1 MTDALGKLR
10 NALRARRPP
19 DEPILPLRAEPSFA
33 YSVDRFLSA
42 WAQAGTFGPDQ
53 TVLLR
58 QALRWSN
65 QESIFVGPKPAEN
78 ADGWRTL
85 ENAGVAWGYDHNLR
99 AQPYSPIWLGEAS
112 AVDNPPDER
121 SLDETFAAEAFLQS
135 VNYSRWRSPAQ
146 KEAAWYT
153 LNAPKGS
160 TRVIVLPTGSGKSLC
175 FQLLPRFTEGLTV
188 VIVPTIALA
197 IDQQDNAARLFANNP
212 SVNPRLFAADDDAE
226 ATLSAVKEKRTRLLY
241 TSPEACVSGRLRPLL
256 NEFAETGWL
265 NNLVVDEAH
274 LIETWGAQFRVEFQI
289 LAATRRKWLE
299 ASGGRLRTF
308 LYSATMTENCRA
320 LLSKLFTSDGVPQE
334 FVCQR
339 LRPEIQYYSH
349 QFRLETERNEAVIEA
364 LWHLPRP
371 LILYVTEKADAEHF
385 VTNLRSLGFQ
395 RLASFHGDTN
405 RRDRRDILRRWK
417 ANELDVIVA
426 TSAFGVGV
434 DKPDVRSVVH
444 ACFPETLDRYYQEV
458 GRGGRD
464 GWSSISLLL
473 TAPADRKTAESITVN
488 LMKPDMIQKRWEAMF
503 AHRKDIDYL
512 CYELPVAARHIELAG
527 QRTYG
532 ENVRWNKRLLL
543 QLERAKPPLIE
554 LLDLRLEPGSSPDEE
569 PEEWVRLKV
578 TGFPP
583 HTPILGELIAA
594 ERDGEVAHFR
604 AGLAQLDDFLLKD
617 ACSGRIIGKLYAMEP
632 HQRRCPGCPYCRAQ
646 GRPPAGCNPLPFPA
660 AVSPVAN
667 PQSEWVE
674 GVPDYSTPHSRVL
687 LVDAISQCVLSEKKR
702 LRSFWCGAEH
712 YEEVLRCFAEAFPAN
727 TTNAM
732 NLHRLDP
739 LRDSAQLGSAT
750 AWPVVFLHFGTVNP
764 HALEM
769 GRFFPSVHLYCGRST
784 GDGRDVVV
792 NEKFRR
798 WTSFDAWL
806 SESSQSSLP
815 CSPTIL

>member
-1 MTDALGKLR
+1 VTDPLGKLR
-10 NALRARRPP
+10 SALRARRPSV
-19 DEPILPLRAEPSFA
+19 EPIPPLPAAPSFA
-33 YSVDRFLSA
+33 YAVDRFLSA
-42 WAQAGTFGPDQ
+42 WGQAGNFGPDQ
-53 TVLLR
+53 AVLLR
-58 QALRWSN
+58 QALRWSK
-65 QESIFVGPKPAEN
+65 QEAIFVGPKPAEN
-78 ADGWRTL
+78 AEGWRTL
-85 ENAGVAWGYDHNLR
+85 ENAGVEWGYDHNLR
-99 AQPYSPIWLGEAS
+99 VRPYSPTWLGEAS
-112 AVDNPPDER
+112 AVDNPPNER
-121 SLDETFAAEAFLQS
+121 SLDETFAAEAFLES
-135 VNYSRWRSPAQ
+135 VGYGRWRSPAQ

-153 LNAPKGS
+153 LNAPNGS
-160 TRVIVLPTGSGKSLC
+160 TRVVVLPTGSGKSLC
-175 FQLLPRFTEGLTV
+175 FQLLPRFTSGLTV
-188 VIVPTIALA
+188 VVVPIIALA
-197 IDQQDNAARLFANNP
+197 IDQQINAAALFAKYP
-212 SVNPRLFAADDDAE
+212 DVNPRYFAADDDAE
-226 ATLSAVKEKRTRLLY
+226 ATLAAVKEQRTRLLY

-289 LAATRRKWLE
+289 LAAARRKWLQ

-320 LLSKLFTSDGVPQE
+320 LLCKLFTDDGVPQE

-349 QFRLETERNEAVIEA
+349 QFRSEAERNNAVIKA

-371 LILYVTEKADAEHF
+371 LILYVTEKADAESF

-405 RRDRRDILRRWK
+405 RHDRHDILRRWK

-434 DKPDVRSVVH
+434 DKQDVRSVVH

-473 TAPADRKTAESITVN
+473 TAPADRKTAESITVS
-488 LMKPDMIQKRWEAMF
+488 LMTPEMIQQRWEAMF
-503 AHRKDIDYL
+503 THRKDIDHL
-512 CYELPVAARHIELAG
+512 CYELPVAARRNQLVG

-543 QLERAKPPLIE
+543 QLERAGLIE

-569 PEEWVRLKV
+569 PEEWVRVRVK
-578 TGFPP
+578 GFQP
-583 HTPILGELIAA
+583 HTPKLGERIAA
-594 ERDGEVAHFR
+594 QRDEEVARFR
-604 AGLAQLDDFLLKD
+604 AGLNQLNNFLLKN
-617 ACSGRIIGKLYAMEP
+617 ACSGRIIGKIYAMQS
-632 HQRRCPGCPYCRAQ
+632 HQRRCPGCPHCRAQ
-646 GRPPAGCNPLPFPA
+646 GRPPAGCNPLPLPA
-660 AVSPVAN
+660 AASPVAN

-674 GVPDYSTPHSRVL
+674 GVPDYSTPHSRVR
-687 LVDAISQCVLSEKKR
+687 LVDAISRCVTSKHL
-702 LRSFWCGAEH
+702 LHFWCAPEH
-712 YEEVLRCFAEAFPAN
+712 HDELLRCFAEAFPSN
-727 TTNAM
+727 TM

-739 LRDSAQLGSAT
+739 FRDFAQLGSAT

-769 GRFFPSVHLYCGRST
+769 GRCFPSVHLYSGRPT

-792 NEKFRR
+792 NERFRR
-798 WTSFDAWL
+798 WTSLDAWL
-806 SESSQSSLP
+806 PESAQSSLP
-815 CSPTIL
+815 CLPTIP